1 MIRKFIIIFFILT
14 LYGCGFNPI
23 YNASN
28 EIKYKILVNEMTG
41 DQFINSIIKDEIF
54 KNSNKNSKEIL
65 KIIELTEQYFNYLFN
80 TGITN
85 SEKLKINYNKENS
98 IFFEIIQNRIKFCKL
113 IRKCFANF
121 LLQIELGIQS
131 TFMDYITFR
140 YSPASGMKNIGTLIP
155 TPAHRDTW
163 ASNIFNQ
170 INFWFPTHN
179 VSDRNSIFFVP
190 KYFQKRVSN
199 NSDEWSFYRYKK
211 TKEFLS
217 TPVSNIKFPQNQ
229 IVSFNVKKGE
239 VLCFSGHHIHGS
251 LVGESDRLNL
261 ETRIVCENDEEN
273 YKIPLNLD
281 AMGTVRKNKWFRN
294 LKTGKSYI

>member
-1 MIRKFIIIFFILT
+1 MKNKTNLIQLSPKDITAHSLKKNIFE
-14 LYGCGFNPI
+14 G
-23 YNASN
+23 
-28 EIKYKILVNEMTG
+28 KILL
-41 DQFINSIIKDEIF
+41 I
-54 KNSNKNSKEIL
+54 KNSKEIL

-121 LLQIELGIQS
+121 LSQIELGIQS

-273 YKIPLNLD
+273 YKIPVNLD

>member
-1 MIRKFIIIFFILT
+1 MKNKTNLIQLSFENTTAHLFKNNIFD
-14 LYGCGFNPI
+14 G
-23 YNASN
+23 
-28 EIKYKILVNEMTG
+28 KILL
-41 DQFINSIIKDEIF
+41 IKD
-54 KNSNKNSKEIL
+54 SKEIL
-65 KIIELTEQYFNYLFN
+65 KIIKLTEQYFNYLFN

-113 IRKCFANF
+113 IRKCFENF
-121 LLQIELGIQS
+121 LLQIELDIQS

-217 TPVSNIKFPQNQ
+217 TPVSNIKFPRNQ

-273 YKIPLNLD
+273 YKIPVNLD

>member
-1 MIRKFIIIFFILT
+1 MKNKTNLIQLSPKDITAHSLKKNIFE
-14 LYGCGFNPI
+14 G
-23 YNASN
+23 
-28 EIKYKILVNEMTG
+28 KILL
-41 DQFINSIIKDEIF
+41 I
-54 KNSNKNSKEIL
+54 KNSKEIL

-121 LLQIELGIQS
+121 LLQIELDIQS

-190 KYFQKRVSN
+190 KYFQKSVSN

-273 YKIPLNLD
+273 YKIPVNLD

>member
-1 MIRKFIIIFFILT
+1 MKNKTNLIQLSPKDITAHSFKKNIFE
-14 LYGCGFNPI
+14 G
-23 YNASN
+23 
-28 EIKYKILVNEMTG
+28 KILL
-41 DQFINSIIKDEIF
+41 I
-54 KNSNKNSKEIL
+54 KNSKEIL

-190 KYFQKRVSN
+190 KYFQKSVSN

-217 TPVSNIKFPQNQ
+217 TPVSNIKFSQNQ

-273 YKIPLNLD
+273 YKIPVNLD

>member
-1 MIRKFIIIFFILT
+1 MKNKTNLIQLSPKDITAHSLKKNIFE
-14 LYGCGFNPI
+14 G
-23 YNASN
+23 
-28 EIKYKILVNEMTG
+28 KILL
-41 DQFINSIIKDEIF
+41 I
-54 KNSNKNSKEIL
+54 KNSKEIL

-113 IRKCFANF
+113 IRKFFTNF

-273 YKIPLNLD
+273 YKIPVNLD

>member
-1 MIRKFIIIFFILT
+1 MKNKTNLIQLSPKDITAHSLKKNIFE
-14 LYGCGFNPI
+14 G
-23 YNASN
+23 
-28 EIKYKILVNEMTG
+28 KILL
-41 DQFINSIIKDEIF
+41 I
-54 KNSNKNSKEIL
+54 KNSKEIL

-98 IFFEIIQNRIKFCKL
+98 IFFEIIQKRIKFCKL
-113 IRKCFANF
+113 IRKFFANF

-273 YKIPLNLD
+273 YKIPVNLD

>member
-1 MIRKFIIIFFILT
+1 MKNKTNLIQLSPKDITAHSLKKNIFE
-14 LYGCGFNPI
+14 G
-23 YNASN
+23 
-28 EIKYKILVNEMTG
+28 KILL
-41 DQFINSIIKDEIF
+41 I
-54 KNSNKNSKEIL
+54 KNSKEIL

-113 IRKCFANF
+113 IRKYFANF

-190 KYFQKRVSN
+190 NYFHKRVSN

-211 TKEFLS
+211 TKEFHS

-273 YKIPLNLD
+273 YKIPVNLD

>member
-1 MIRKFIIIFFILT
+1 MKNKTNLIQLSPKDITAHSLKKNIFE
-14 LYGCGFNPI
+14 G
-23 YNASN
+23 
-28 EIKYKILVNEMTG
+28 KILL
-41 DQFINSIIKDEIF
+41 I
-54 KNSNKNSKEIL
+54 KNSKEIL

-80 TGITN
+80 TGITS

-113 IRKCFANF
+113 IRKYFANF

-217 TPVSNIKFPQNQ
+217 TPVTNIKFPQNQ

-273 YKIPLNLD
+273 YKIPVNLD

>member
-1 MIRKFIIIFFILT
+1 LKNKTNLIQLSPKDITAHSLKKNIFE
-14 LYGCGFNPI
+14 G
-23 YNASN
+23 
-28 EIKYKILVNEMTG
+28 KILL
-41 DQFINSIIKDEIF
+41 I
-54 KNSNKNSKEIL
+54 KNSKEIL

-113 IRKCFANF
+113 IRKYFANF

-273 YKIPLNLD
+273 YKIPVNLD

>member
-1 MIRKFIIIFFILT
+1 MKNKTNLIKLSPKEITTHLLKKNIFE
-14 LYGCGFNPI
+14 G
-23 YNASN
+23 
-28 EIKYKILVNEMTG
+28 KILL
-41 DQFINSIIKDEIF
+41 I
-54 KNSNKNSKEIL
+54 KNSKEIL

-273 YKIPLNLD
+273 YKIPVNLD

>member
-1 MIRKFIIIFFILT
+1 MKNKTNLIQLSPKDITAHSLKKNIFE
-14 LYGCGFNPI
+14 G
-23 YNASN
+23 
-28 EIKYKILVNEMTG
+28 KILL
-41 DQFINSIIKDEIF
+41 I
-54 KNSNKNSKEIL
+54 KNSKEIL

-113 IRKCFANF
+113 IRKYFANF

-163 ASNIFNQ
+163 ASNIFNL

-261 ETRIVCENDEEN
+261 ETRIVCVNDEEN
-273 YKIPLNLD
+273 YKIPVNLD

>member
-1 MIRKFIIIFFILT
+1 MKNKTNLIQLSPKDITAHSLKKNIFE
-14 LYGCGFNPI
+14 G
-23 YNASN
+23 
-28 EIKYKILVNEMTG
+28 KILL
-41 DQFINSIIKDEIF
+41 I
-54 KNSNKNSKEIL
+54 KNSKEIL

-113 IRKCFANF
+113 IRKCIANF

-261 ETRIVCENDEEN
+261 ETRIVCDNDEEN
-273 YKIPLNLD
+273 YKIPVNLD

>member
-1 MIRKFIIIFFILT
+1 LKNKTNLIQLSPKDITAHSFKKNIFE
-14 LYGCGFNPI
+14 G
-23 YNASN
+23 
-28 EIKYKILVNEMTG
+28 KILL
-41 DQFINSIIKDEIF
+41 I
-54 KNSNKNSKEIL
+54 KNSKEIL

-273 YKIPLNLD
+273 YKIPVNLD

>member
-1 MIRKFIIIFFILT
+1 
-14 LYGCGFNPI
+14 
-23 YNASN
+23 
-28 EIKYKILVNEMTG
+28 
-41 DQFINSIIKDEIF
+41 
-54 KNSNKNSKEIL
+54 
-65 KIIELTEQYFNYLFN
+65 
-80 TGITN
+80 
-85 SEKLKINYNKENS
+85 
-98 IFFEIIQNRIKFCKL
+98 
-113 IRKCFANF
+113 
-121 LLQIELGIQS
+121 
-131 TFMDYITFR
+131 MDHITFR

-229 IVSFNVKKGE
+229 IISFNVKKGE

-294 LKTGKSYI
+294 LKDLCFCSSDQE

>member
-1 MIRKFIIIFFILT
+1 MKNKTNLIQLSPKDITAHSLKKNIFE
-14 LYGCGFNPI
+14 G
-23 YNASN
+23 
-28 EIKYKILVNEMTG
+28 KILL
-41 DQFINSIIKDEIF
+41 I
-54 KNSNKNSKEIL
+54 KNSKEIL

-113 IRKCFANF
+113 IRKYFANF

-170 INFWFPTHN
+170 FNFWFPTHN

-273 YKIPLNLD
+273 YKIPVNLD

>member
-1 MIRKFIIIFFILT
+1 MKNKTNLIQLSPKDITAHSLKKNIFE
-14 LYGCGFNPI
+14 G
-23 YNASN
+23 
-28 EIKYKILVNEMTG
+28 KILL
-41 DQFINSIIKDEIF
+41 I
-54 KNSNKNSKEIL
+54 KNSEEIL
-65 KIIELTEQYFNYLFN
+65 KIIELTEQYFYYLFN

-113 IRKCFANF
+113 IRKYFANF

-261 ETRIVCENDEEN
+261 ETRIVCDNDEEN
-273 YKIPLNLD
+273 YKIPVNLD

>member
-1 MIRKFIIIFFILT
+1 MKNKTNLIQLSPEDITAHSLKKNIFE
-14 LYGCGFNPI
+14 G
-23 YNASN
+23 
-28 EIKYKILVNEMTG
+28 KILL
-41 DQFINSIIKDEIF
+41 I
-54 KNSNKNSKEIL
+54 KNSKEIL
-65 KIIELTEQYFNYLFN
+65 KIIEYTEQYFNYLFN
-80 TGITN
+80 SGITN

-113 IRKCFANF
+113 IRKYFANF

-273 YKIPLNLD
+273 YKIPVNLD

>member
-1 MIRKFIIIFFILT
+1 MKNKTNLIQLSPKDITAHSLKKNIFE
-14 LYGCGFNPI
+14 G
-23 YNASN
+23 
-28 EIKYKILVNEMTG
+28 KILL
-41 DQFINSIIKDEIF
+41 I
-54 KNSNKNSKEIL
+54 KNSKEIL

-121 LLQIELGIQS
+121 LLQIELDIQS

-190 KYFQKRVSN
+190 KYFKKKVNN
-199 NSDEWSFYRYKK
+199 NSDEWSYYKYKK
-211 TKEFLS
+211 TKRFLS
-217 TPVSNIKFPQNQ
+217 TPVSNIKFPKNQ

-273 YKIPLNLD
+273 YKIPVNLD
-281 AMGTVRKNKWFRN
+281 AMGIGRKNKWFKN
-294 LKTGKSYI
+294 LATGKSYI

>member
-1 MIRKFIIIFFILT
+1 MKNKTNLIQLSFENTKVH
-14 LYGCGFNPI
+14 
-23 YNASN
+23 S
-28 EIKYKILVNEMTG
+28 
-41 DQFINSIIKDEIF
+41 F
-54 KNSNKNSKEIL
+54 KNNIFDGKIVLIKNSKEIL
-65 KIIELTEQYFNYLFN
+65 KIIKLTEQYLKYFFDAE
-80 TGITN
+80 IT
-85 SEKLKINYNKENS
+85 SSKKQKINYNNQNP

-113 IRKCFANF
+113 IRKYFANF
-121 LLQIELGIQS
+121 LLQIRFDLLS
-131 TFMDYITFR
+131 TFMDKITFR

-190 KYFQKRVSN
+190 KYFQKSVSN

-273 YKIPLNLD
+273 YKIPVNLD

>member
-1 MIRKFIIIFFILT
+1 MKNKTNLIQLSPKDITAHSLKKNIFE
-14 LYGCGFNPI
+14 G
-23 YNASN
+23 
-28 EIKYKILVNEMTG
+28 KILL
-41 DQFINSIIKDEIF
+41 I
-54 KNSNKNSKEIL
+54 KNSKEIL

-113 IRKCFANF
+113 IRKFFKNF

-273 YKIPLNLD
+273 YKIPVNLD

>member
-1 MIRKFIIIFFILT
+1 MKNKTNLIQLSPKDITAHSFKKNIFE
-14 LYGCGFNPI
+14 G
-23 YNASN
+23 
-28 EIKYKILVNEMTG
+28 KILL
-41 DQFINSIIKDEIF
+41 I
-54 KNSNKNSKEIL
+54 KNSKEIL

-273 YKIPLNLD
+273 YKIPVNLD

>member
-1 MIRKFIIIFFILT
+1 MKNKTNLIQLSPKDITAHSLKKNIFE
-14 LYGCGFNPI
+14 G
-23 YNASN
+23 
-28 EIKYKILVNEMTG
+28 KILL
-41 DQFINSIIKDEIF
+41 I
-54 KNSNKNSKEIL
+54 KNSKEIL

-113 IRKCFANF
+113 IRKYFANF

-199 NSDEWSFYRYKK
+199 NSDKWSFYRYKK

-217 TPVSNIKFPQNQ
+217 TPVSNIKFPRNQ

-273 YKIPLNLD
+273 YKIPVNLD

>member
-1 MIRKFIIIFFILT
+1 MKNKTNLIQLSFENIKVHSFKNNIFD
-14 LYGCGFNPI
+14 G
-23 YNASN
+23 
-28 EIKYKILVNEMTG
+28 KILL
-41 DQFINSIIKDEIF
+41 I
-54 KNSNKNSKEIL
+54 KNSKEIL

-273 YKIPLNLD
+273 YKIPVNLD

>member
-1 MIRKFIIIFFILT
+1 MKNKTNLIQLSPKDITAHSLKKNIFE
-14 LYGCGFNPI
+14 G
-23 YNASN
+23 
-28 EIKYKILVNEMTG
+28 KILL
-41 DQFINSIIKDEIF
+41 IR
-54 KNSNKNSKEIL
+54 NSKEIL

-85 SEKLKINYNKENS
+85 SAKLKIDYNKENS
-98 IFFEIIQNRIKFCKL
+98 IFFEIIQKRIKFCKL
-113 IRKCFANF
+113 IRKYFANF

-190 KYFQKRVSN
+190 KYFQKIVSN

-273 YKIPLNLD
+273 YKIPVNLD

>member
-1 MIRKFIIIFFILT
+1 MKNKTNLIQLSPKDITAHSLKKNIFE
-14 LYGCGFNPI
+14 G
-23 YNASN
+23 
-28 EIKYKILVNEMTG
+28 KILL
-41 DQFINSIIKDEIF
+41 I
-54 KNSNKNSKEIL
+54 KNSKEIL

-113 IRKCFANF
+113 IRKYFANF

-217 TPVSNIKFPQNQ
+217 TPVTNIKFPQNQ

-273 YKIPLNLD
+273 YKIPVNLD

>member
-1 MIRKFIIIFFILT
+1 MKNKTNLIQLSPKDITAHSLKKNIFE
-14 LYGCGFNPI
+14 G
-23 YNASN
+23 
-28 EIKYKILVNEMTG
+28 KILL
-41 DQFINSIIKDEIF
+41 I
-54 KNSNKNSKEIL
+54 KNSKEIL

-85 SEKLKINYNKENS
+85 SEKLKINYNNENS
-98 IFFEIIQNRIKFCKL
+98 TFFEIIQNRIKFCKL

-121 LLQIELGIQS
+121 LLQIELDIQS

-190 KYFQKRVSN
+190 KYFQKRVNN

-273 YKIPLNLD
+273 YKIPVNLD

>member
-1 MIRKFIIIFFILT
+1 MKNKTNLIQLSLKDITAHSLKKNIFE
-14 LYGCGFNPI
+14 G
-23 YNASN
+23 
-28 EIKYKILVNEMTG
+28 KILL
-41 DQFINSIIKDEIF
+41 I
-54 KNSNKNSKEIL
+54 KNSKEIL

-113 IRKCFANF
+113 IRKYFANF

-261 ETRIVCENDEEN
+261 ETRIVCDNDEEN
-273 YKIPLNLD
+273 FKIPVNLD

>member
-1 MIRKFIIIFFILT
+1 MKNKTNLIQLSPKDITAHSLKKNIFE
-14 LYGCGFNPI
+14 G
-23 YNASN
+23 
-28 EIKYKILVNEMTG
+28 KILL
-41 DQFINSIIKDEIF
+41 I
-54 KNSNKNSKEIL
+54 KNSKEIL

-179 VSDRNSIFFVP
+179 VSDRNSIFLFLNT
-190 KYFQKRVSN
+190 F
-199 NSDEWSFYRYKK
+199 KK
-211 TKEFLS
+211 E
-217 TPVSNIKFPQNQ
+217 
-229 IVSFNVKKGE
+229 
-239 VLCFSGHHIHGS
+239 
-251 LVGESDRLNL
+251 
-261 ETRIVCENDEEN
+261 
-273 YKIPLNLD
+273 
-281 AMGTVRKNKWFRN
+281 
-294 LKTGKSYI
+294 

>member
-1 MIRKFIIIFFILT
+1 MKNKTNLIQLSPKDITAHSLKKNIFE
-14 LYGCGFNPI
+14 G
-23 YNASN
+23 
-28 EIKYKILVNEMTG
+28 KILL
-41 DQFINSIIKDEIF
+41 I
-54 KNSNKNSKEIL
+54 KNSKEIL

-113 IRKCFANF
+113 IRKRFANF
-121 LLQIELGIQS
+121 LLQIELDIQS

-273 YKIPLNLD
+273 YKIPVNLD

>member
-1 MIRKFIIIFFILT
+1 MKNKTNLIQLSPKDITAHSLKKNIFE
-14 LYGCGFNPI
+14 G
-23 YNASN
+23 
-28 EIKYKILVNEMTG
+28 KILL
-41 DQFINSIIKDEIF
+41 I
-54 KNSNKNSKEIL
+54 KNSKEIL
-65 KIIELTEQYFNYLFN
+65 KIIELTEQYFKYFFDAE
-80 TGITN
+80 IID
-85 SEKLKINYNKENS
+85 SKKQKINYNNENP
-98 IFFEIIQNRIKFCKL
+98 IFFEIIQKRIKFCKL
-113 IRKCFANF
+113 IRKYFANF

-217 TPVSNIKFPQNQ
+217 TPVSNIKFPRNQ

-273 YKIPLNLD
+273 YKIPVNLD

>member
-1 MIRKFIIIFFILT
+1 MKNKTNLIQLSPKDITAHSFKKNIFE
-14 LYGCGFNPI
+14 G
-23 YNASN
+23 
-28 EIKYKILVNEMTG
+28 KILL
-41 DQFINSIIKDEIF
+41 I
-54 KNSNKNSKEIL
+54 KNSKEIL

-113 IRKCFANF
+113 IRKYFANF

-131 TFMDYITFR
+131 TFMYYITFR

-273 YKIPLNLD
+273 YKIPFNLD
-281 AMGTVRKNKWFRN
+281 AMGTVRKNNWFRN

>member
-1 MIRKFIIIFFILT
+1 MKNKTNLIQLSPKDITAHSLKKNIFE
-14 LYGCGFNPI
+14 G
-23 YNASN
+23 
-28 EIKYKILVNEMTG
+28 KILL
-41 DQFINSIIKDEIF
+41 I
-54 KNSNKNSKEIL
+54 KNSKEIL

-98 IFFEIIQNRIKFCKL
+98 IFFEIIQKRIKFCKL
-113 IRKCFANF
+113 IRKCFANL
-121 LLQIELGIQS
+121 LLQIELNIQS

-190 KYFQKRVSN
+190 EYFQKRVSN
-199 NSDEWSFYRYKK
+199 NSDEWSFYQYKK
-211 TKEFLS
+211 TKKFLS

-273 YKIPLNLD
+273 YKIPVNLD